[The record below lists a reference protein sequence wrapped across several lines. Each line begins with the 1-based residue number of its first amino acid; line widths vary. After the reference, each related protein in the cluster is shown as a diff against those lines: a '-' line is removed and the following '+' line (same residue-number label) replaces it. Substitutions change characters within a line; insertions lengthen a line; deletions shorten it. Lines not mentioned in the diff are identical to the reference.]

1 MSKIVI
7 AIDGPAG
14 SGKSTVAKQVA
25 KRLGLNFLDTGAMY
39 RCIALLAK
47 RNGLGPDDGEEAA
60 RLGESARIEFEPGE
74 PQKVLLNGE
83 DVTKAIREPEIG
95 NLASA
100 LSVHS
105 PVRKVLVKQQK
116 EIVARGGVTLEG
128 RDVTT
133 VVAPNADVRI
143 FMTASVEERTRRR
156 YEELKEKGT
165 PVDFEELKKQIEE
178 RDHRDSTRDDSPLTI
193 GEGVAVIDTDGL
205 SIEEVV
211 GKVLSMASAEK

>member
-14 SGKSTVAKQVA
+14 SGKSTVAKEVA
-25 KRLGLNFLDTGAMY
+25 KKLGLNFLDTGAMY
-39 RCIALLAK
+39 RCIAVLAK
-47 RNGLGPDDGEEAA
+47 RNGLGPDDGDKAAELGNEATIA
-60 RLGESARIEFEPGE
+60 FEPGE

-116 EIVARGGVTLEG
+116 EIVACGGVTLEG

-133 VVAPNADVRI
+133 VVAPNAEVRV

-156 YEELKEKGT
+156 YEELREKGT
-165 PVDFEELKKQIEE
+165 PVDFEELRKQIEE

-193 GEGVAVIDTDGL
+193 GAGVAVIDTDGMA
-205 SIEEVV
+205 IEEVV
-211 GKVLSMASAEK
+211 GKVLSLASGKN